1 MTLLPD
7 LPAPRRT
14 VAAAPPD
21 GAARAINAGRRRR
34 RRALLVPL
42 SAITVLAVIAG
53 IQTVTNTTTHGRY
66 TQALPVDYDPSAGP
80 STYLA
85 YLSDIA
91 APPTAQH
98 TLTLRSVR
106 DGSTQAVIPLSTA
119 LGTASLFARG
129 HSDIFLLRRARFRQD
144 NRNQT
149 GSPGLSLCGGVLT
162 RIEARTGRE
171 KTLAE
176 LPLDTAVISF
186 AVSASRGEIAL
197 SAGTCRLGAAA
208 STPWTLSFRSA
219 DTGRE
224 VNGKRGATAP
234 SGRGLPLQSLGW
246 SPDGRHLVGTVGGER
261 GVTVVIDPATP
272 LAAPTVIKDR
282 HGCRNLSTAWAND
295 GIYAVSSCDI
305 SSGTDGQHLS
315 RYDTD
320 GAVTTQIPLPSCTRA
335 STVSADAVTGHV
347 LLSVNAGD
355 NCRPNT
361 QIFRVVGDMLTSVP
375 MAKSASAIALTAW

>member
-7 LPAPRRT
+7 LPAHRRT
-14 VAAAPPD
+14 AAAAPPD
-21 GAARAINAGRRRR
+21 GASSAINAGRRRR
-34 RRALLVPL
+34 RRALLAPL

-53 IQTVTNTTTHGRY
+53 LQTVTSVTGHGQY
-66 TQALPVDYDPSAGP
+66 AQTLPVNYDPSTGP

-85 YLSDIA
+85 YVSDIA
-91 APPTAQH
+91 APPVAQH

-129 HSDIFLLRRARFRQD
+129 RSDIFLLRRARFPQD

-162 RIEARTGRE
+162 RVDARTGRE
-171 KTLAE
+171 RTLAA
-176 LPLDTAVISF
+176 LPLDTAVISL
-186 AVSASRGEIAL
+186 AVSTSRGVIAL
-197 SAGTCRLGAAA
+197 SAGKCRLRAAA
-208 STPWTLSFRSA
+208 SAPWRLSFRSA

-224 VNGKRGATAP
+224 VTGNGGATAP
-234 SGRGLPLQSLGW
+234 SGPGLPLQSLGW

-282 HGCRNLSTAWAND
+282 HGCRNLSTAWANE

-305 SSGTDGQHLS
+305 ASGTGAQHLS

-320 GAVTTQIPLPSCTRA
+320 GTVAWQIPLPSCTRA

-347 LLSVNAGD
+347 LLSVNSGD
-355 NCRPNT
+355 NCPPNT
-361 QIFRVVGDMLTSVP
+361 QIFRVVRKTLTPVP
-375 MAKSASAIALTAW
+375 LARSASAIALTAW